1 MKQIVA
7 SLLLLLLFTDVN
19 AQNTFVRGADISW
32 CTEMEASG
40 RTFQN
45 AQGQEM
51 ELCALLKEIGMNAVR
66 LRVCVNPQGYGYGT
80 WCDKADVLKKAERA
94 HQQGLDVMIDFHY
107 SDFFADPKRQ
117 EMPKDWSGYTLDQVK
132 TAIADHTKDILN
144 ALKAK
149 GIEPKW
155 VQVGN
160 ETNNG
165 MIFDKGKIDWNKSG
179 SARYTNY
186 VALSNAGYD
195 AVKEVFPDAYVIVHI
210 ANAYK
215 AAESNG
221 WFYREF
227 KEAGG
232 KFDMIG
238 LSHYPDWEDW
248 NSTKSDVASNTNAA
262 NSVKKLGDLF
272 NVPVMIVETG
282 FSVKDAD
289 KASQVMTDLFNKVK
303 SLSQCAGILYWE
315 PELDGTWKPDYY
327 TTIGWKKVYDM
338 GAFTTDGK
346 PTAALS
352 AFSDNPT
359 AIHAPFSANSDEP
372 TQWYD
377 LLGHQTST
385 PTKGLYIMKRG
396 QDTYKIIL
404 P

>member
-32 CTEMEASG
+32 CTEMETSG

-66 LRVCVNPQGYGYGT
+66 LRVWVNPQGYGYGT

-165 MIFDKGKIDWNKSG
+165 MIFDKGKIDWNK
-179 SARYTNY
+179 R
-186 VALSNAGYD
+186 
-195 AVKEVFPDAYVIVHI
+195 
-210 ANAYK
+210 K
-215 AAESNG
+215 AAVHATPIMWPS
-221 WFYREF
+221 
-227 KEAGG
+227 A
-232 KFDMIG
+232 M
-238 LSHYPDWEDW
+238 
-248 NSTKSDVASNTNAA
+248 
-262 NSVKKLGDLF
+262 
-272 NVPVMIVETG
+272 PVTM
-282 FSVKDAD
+282 
-289 KASQVMTDLFNKVK
+289 Q
-303 SLSQCAGILYWE
+303 
-315 PELDGTWKPDYY
+315 
-327 TTIGWKKVYDM
+327 
-338 GAFTTDGK
+338 
-346 PTAALS
+346 
-352 AFSDNPT
+352 
-359 AIHAPFSANSDEP
+359 
-372 TQWYD
+372 
-377 LLGHQTST
+377 
-385 PTKGLYIMKRG
+385 
-396 QDTYKIIL
+396 
-404 P
+404 